1 MKGQAR
7 PYGSQEHQGKRQ
19 KFSSAPRSRLSLAI
33 SRMAAVLDLDLLEA
47 ALGVTVQALQDIL
60 TGRGKDQESRY
71 ATHISHHLEAA
82 GIPFSWLNDPS
93 APLSREHQD
102 ALLELA
108 AQSGKKAALRRH
120 NFKKLVKAFE
130 GKLDVLADALEILE
144 PSVSEIATGA
154 LPFEDQRF
162 GHINPRLVAA
172 GVPDGWLEKPDAE
185 VTPEILE
192 LLTTQ
197 AAADY
202 EQSISGY
209 PDEPDDQRSD
219 VRSQPVVAEAS
230 RSTAAATDAASTEQV
245 SHQPGA
251 HTQEV
256 RPNETVVLK
265 KEIAMKT
272 QPRGAKTPAAA
283 PNPSQ
288 KEFKAAGIPGL
299 AGATLPLQ
307 PQMGAT
313 KPAIPRGAMASG
325 RTLGK
330 PISTATPAAA
340 QSPAQSAQP
349 AAAKP
354 AKKTKAAPV
363 KQAPAAAPAPAPAA
377 VAAPAAAPAKQVGA
391 DSLDR
396 ETSLRRAAALEQ
408 LLESARRGAKVT
420 LWRDLL
426 KSSLGYWGNIRRG
439 QVFLRDQ
446 LANDITTALGLPEG
460 WLDNPVFPPPALADW
475 VMDANVPLPGTAAP
489 APAPAPARVP
499 SAAKTKGPKVGATTL
514 TASATLQP
522 PATQAA
528 PAPQAPAPTQ
538 AAPAP
543 APAPAPAQ
551 QAAPTAS
558 GVGVDW
564 QPAATAQ
571 PVEKLG
577 PIVTALVSVIQDL
590 GLQGKLTEQEALK
603 LLNGFMAKS

>member
-7 PYGSQEHQGKRQ
+7 PYGSQTHHHGKSP
-19 KFSSAPRSRLSLAI
+19 KVSSAPRSKLALVI
-33 SRMAAVLDLDLLEA
+33 SRMADGLDLDLLEA
-47 ALGVTVQALQDIL
+47 ALGVSAQTLKDIL
-60 TGRGKDQESRY
+60 TGRGREQEVRY
-71 ATHISHHLEAA
+71 AAHIWHQVQAVNLPA
-82 GIPFSWLNDPS
+82 GWLKDAS
-93 APLSREHQD
+93 APLPPESLASLR
-102 ALLELA
+102 ALA
-108 AQSGKKAALRRH
+108 AQSNNKSAIRKY
-120 NFKKLVKAFE
+120 NFKVLAESFE
-130 GKLDVLADALEILE
+130 GRLDVLADALEIVE
-144 PSVSEIATGA
+144 QSVTEIASGV
-154 LPFEDQRF
+154 LPIDDHRF
-162 GHINPRLVAA
+162 GHINPRLVSA
-172 GVPDGWLEKPDAE
+172 GFPDGWLDQPAAVVTDELVANLTEQADEEYDESSFDDEESVIEVVNEQARMVEIDVSVAAKAVPTHEPSIKAE
-185 VTPEILE
+185 VDHNGSA
-192 LLTTQ
+192 Q
-197 AAADY
+197 SGAD
-202 EQSISGY
+202 
-209 PDEPDDQRSD
+209 
-219 VRSQPVVAEAS
+219 A
-230 RSTAAATDAASTEQV
+230 
-245 SHQPGA
+245 
-251 HTQEV
+251 QEV
-256 RPNETVVLK
+256 CLINETSSQ

-272 QPRGAKTPAAA
+272 PRGAKTSPVDPALTK
-283 PNPSQ
+283 PQ
-288 KEFKAAGIPGL
+288 FKAAGIPGM

-307 PQMGAT
+307 SQAGGA
-313 KPAIPRGAMASG
+313 KPTIPRGALATG
-325 RTLGK
+325 RILGK
-330 PISTATPAAA
+330 PLSAAS
-340 QSPAQSAQP
+340 QSKPQAETLSP
-349 AAAKP
+349 TEAKP
-354 AKKTKAAPV
+354 PS
-363 KQAPAAAPAPAPAA
+363 KQAKQPRA
-377 VAAPAAAPAKQVGA
+377 VASQQAREMPATA
-391 DSLDR
+391 DGEIR
-396 ETSLRRAAALEQ
+396 EISMRRAAALEQ

-489 APAPAPARVP
+489 APALAPARVP

-543 APAPAPAQ
+543 APAPAPVQ

>member
-185 VTPEILE
+185 VTPDIVE
-192 LLTTQ
+192 LLKTQ

-202 EQSISGY
+202 EQSIADY
-209 PDEPDDQRSD
+209 PDEPEDQRSD
-219 VRSQPVVAEAS
+219 VRSPQVVTESSEAQAA
-230 RSTAAATDAASTEQV
+230 STEAASTEQI
-245 SHQPGA
+245 SRQPGA
-251 HTQEV
+251 HEEV
-256 RPNETVVLK
+256 RPEETVVLK

-330 PISTATPAAA
+330 PISTAKPAAA
-340 QSPAQSAQP
+340 PAQSAQP
-349 AAAKP
+349 AASKP
-354 AKKTKAAPV
+354 AKKTKAPV

-377 VAAPAAAPAKQVGA
+377 VAAPAAAPSKQVA
-391 DSLDR
+391 TDSLDR

-475 VMDANVPLPGTAAP
+475 VMDANVPLPGTTAP

-499 SAAKTKGPKVGATTL
+499 NAAKTKGPKVGATTL

-528 PAPQAPAPTQ
+528 PAPQAPVATQ

-543 APAPAPAQ
+543 VPAPAPAQ
-551 QAAPTAS
+551 QAAPAVS

-564 QPAATAQ
+564 QPATAAQ